1 MTERLVVVALRAGSA
16 LPGWREGEQREV
28 SPSEAAALLLLPEL
42 VAAPLPLLSPPL
54 CLTR

>member
-1 MTERLVVVALRAGSA
+1 MTERLVIVTLRAGSA
-16 LPGWREGEQREV
+16 LPGWREGERREV

-42 VAAPLPLLSPPL
+42 VVAPLPLLSPPL